1 MEHLIQWASLLVKK
15 LPLIEKQLLNQRL
28 RSNSNGGD
36 TIITPSFS
44 LEYTVINCCH
54 KSNNATCYDW
64 TPNIRV
70 LVISPHYFS
79 WPSFGSNIIPNSCH
93 TQVIIFLSRRIGK
106 KLTHRPQL
114 QVLYLRVDSLQL
126 NLPSIEKKKKIEG
139 LRSNWTHSNTG
150 EDMFPLHPNSDSNK
164 NRKNLL
170 KIQRNSIIN

>member
-1 MEHLIQWASLLVKK
+1 LLVKTSPNWEAAPTSTAEVK
-15 LPLIEKQLLNQRL
+15 FQWW
-28 RSNSNGGD
+28 GVHHHH
-36 TIITPSFS
+36 TIIFS

-126 NLPSIEKKKKIEG
+126 NLPSIYWKEKK
-139 LRSNWTHSNTG
+139 NWRV
-150 EDMFPLHPNSDSNK
+150 EIKLDPLQYGRGYVSLAPK
-164 NRKNLL
+164 
-170 KIQRNSIIN
+170 